1 MGKWGHYLVISAGA
15 LLLFVGAVAT
25 QQSRPKSIPL
35 HSGLAQE
42 AYANELAKAYQETFD
57 DLSLIGD
64 NRFGISRL
72 ESTEIAKHEV
82 RAKSK
87 VEGYDFGYSLSIYGN
102 KGERLNA
109 DTMKRRYHRL
119 QYPSFGIA
127 IADADRPKI
136 PAHRKEFTQQLLRGK
151 NPSGVLKVGDV
162 VYVLR
167 PVRLSKK
174 ECLSCH
180 TANKL
185 NDPIAIMEFVVGTP
199 TKVGKVP

>member
-1 MGKWGHYLVISAGA
+1 MGKWGHYLVIFAGA

-42 AYANELAKAYQETFD
+42 AYASELARAYQETFD
-57 DLSLIGD
+57 DLSLIGE

-72 ESTEIAKHEV
+72 ESTDIVKHAV

-87 VEGYDFGYSLSIYGN
+87 VEGYDFGYSLTIYGN
-102 KGERLNA
+102 KGDMLNA

-119 QYPSFGIA
+119 QLPSFSVVIP
-127 IADADRPKI
+127 DADRPKI
-136 PAHRKEFTQQLLRGK
+136 PAHRLEFTKQLLRGK
-151 NPSGVLKVGDV
+151 NPSGVLKVGNV

-167 PVRLSKK
+167 PIRLSKK
-174 ECLSCH
+174 ECLNCH
-180 TANKL
+180 TSNRL

-199 TKVGKVP
+199 TKMGKVP

>member
-1 MGKWGHYLVISAGA
+1 MGKWGLYLVISAGA

-35 HSGLAQE
+35 HSGLAEE

-57 DLSLIGD
+57 DLSLIGENLFGV
-64 NRFGISRL
+64 NRSETSKIERH
-72 ESTEIAKHEV
+72 IV
-82 RAKSK
+82 RARSK
-87 VEGYDFGYSLSIYGN
+87 VKGYDFSFSLTIFGN
-102 KGERLNA
+102 KGMPLNA
-109 DTMKRRYHRL
+109 DSMENRYSRWAD
-119 QYPSFGIA
+119 PSFTMA
-127 IADADRPKI
+127 MSQSDRPKI
-136 PAHRKEFTQQLLRGK
+136 PAHRKEFTKQLLSGK
-151 NPSGVLKVGDV
+151 NPSGVLKVGNV

-199 TKVGKVP
+199 MKMGKVP